1 MKVEGTLFA
10 AGIAFF
16 WPLAAIYWLLSD
28 EPAGTAALVLT
39 GGLSFL
45 IGFYIL
51 FTGRRIGPRPE
62 DRSDGEIEEA
72 AGEVGFFSPHSWWPL
87 ALALSAGVLTLGV
100 VFGVWLMVGGVALLL
115 LSLLGL
121 VFEYYTGDH
130 AH

>member
-1 MKVEGTLFA
+1 MKVEGRLFA
-10 AGIAFF
+10 FGVFFF
-16 WPLAAIYWLLSD
+16 WPLAVIYWWLSA

-39 GGLSFL
+39 GGLAFL
-45 IGFYIL
+45 IGFYVL

-62 DRSDGEIEEA
+62 DRSDGEIEEG
-72 AGEVGFFSPHSWWPL
+72 AGEFGFFSPHSWWPL

-100 VFGVWLMVGGVALLL
+100 IFGPWLMVGGVALLL